1 MVNTRTDAE
10 LAAAVQAAVD
20 AMLPQIREQV
30 REEYR
35 TGAVG
40 SGSNPPPVTIHTWLE
55 RFNKQKPRSFEKA
68 VAPVDAENWI
78 SHMEKIFDVMDCND
92 AFKTRLAVYKFEG
105 DALAWW
111 KAYKQAKGGDAWVLT
126 LTWAAFK
133 ELFFLQFFPRAEQE
147 RLKREYHSIR
157 QRASENSTEY
167 MQRFLRLAGFLGQAT
182 GTAEEQ
188 AKNFRWGLHKSILDH
203 VMCIQFTNVAQV
215 TDAARNLEIL
225 RDRDDYDRSERIR
238 VETDIS
244 RATQQNSY
252 RGHDQKNDRQ
262 GSDSRWRGWC
272 SLTRP
277 KDIGS
282 QHSRYP
288 LRVILT
294 LYVTHGTRHPGD
306 VVVAA
311 GTLFQMAAKA
321 RHLNIR
327 DCKKKLCQSSGV
339 MLTRSQTHQA
349 MSFALTQIQAP
360 ILQDVFPE
368 ELPGIPPIRDV
379 EFNIELIPG
388 AEPISKAPYACNR
401 EKFVWNEEQ
410 KRALKS
416 ISSGLVSSPILTRPL
431 VQVISYYSDASKKV
445 LAGTHAAMGKLR
457 FTPTFKGAIATVR
470 RFLFGNGTNNIHG
483 ICYRGLP
490 PFRKLAEISIQQEIG
505 SNYTSTRK
513 RSYQNRDPRSLRRS
527 GKSLQKDW
535 GTPAQGIITQEVTR
549 MHPSSTLSSYPFDQ
563 IRADLSYYEEPE
575 HSKTVREQVIGNKD
589 DPFWS
594 NPFEE
599 SSRAGSYLGDRGVYT
614 DFLSSFSSMIWEA
627 ILIPAFSPCP
637 IYHLMTLCLYYA
649 LNDTM
654 DYSFGLLAEGLVTS
668 MLTIRSRRFIQRTGR
683 KLDVNDDIEGT
694 SKATKLRKHLE
705 NFALMAHNIFSRKFL
720 QFNLRATHSK
730 RSTRKKELLTVENK
744 ATQSLLTR
752 ELHCTGQAEKKH
764 KPEQEFI
771 LIPFYTIDPLI
782 SQGPKDS
789 KEDSGMKPTDRYDK
803 NKKSQRK
810 PFKNANTKHENED
823 VQEPEAKSKDKAPS
837 TMGQPSAEALFAYLS
852 TPVSAAGP
860 SFTNDDPSSPVNV
873 AEASNAFEE
882 HLFERFSPFKN
893 AFTLP
898 PVSNVTLM
906 DDTRIFGNAY
916 DDEDIIRDFN
926 SAIQTRRMTKISDE
940 HAMKVIQALEDP
952 SWIEAMQEE
961 LLQFQLQKV
970 WTLVNLPNGKRAIGT
985 KWVFR
990 NKKDERGIVVRNK
1003 ARLVAQGYT
1012 QEEGID
1018 YDEVFAPVARIE
1030 AIRLFLA
1037 YASFMGFIMYHMD
1050 VKSAFLKIGN
1060 YDGEKKDGIFISQ
1073 DKYVADIL
1081 KKFDFA
1087 TMKTARTPMESNKA
1101 LIKDEEADSMD
1112 VHLYRSMI
1120 RSLMYLTA
1128 SRPDIMFAVC
1138 ACARD
1143 SPFDL
1148 EAFSYSDYAGASIDK
1163 KSTTGAEYVAAA
1175 NCCGQ
1180 VMWTEENAEFHQI
1193 VDFLTTCSINYAPIV
1208 VVISE
1213 SSVRS
1218 DLLFNDEDA
1227 PEGEGS
1233 AIPPEPQPIPSTLQP
1248 NVSEPQTESLQ
1259 TETPPTV
1266 SHRLQT
1272 EAHIEQI
1279 LPSPSTYQ

>member
-1 MVNTRTDAE
+1 MVNPSYRCE
-10 LAAAVQAAVD
+10 LAAKALPVHAAVD
-20 AMLPQIREQV
+20 TYAPTDRRAGIAK
-30 REEYR
+30 R
-35 TGAVG
+35 TRNGASSFGMG
-40 SGSNPPPVTIHTWLE
+40 SPIWRRLRRDGLLMI
-55 RFNKQKPRSFEKA
+55 
-68 VAPVDAENWI
+68 
-78 SHMEKIFDVMDCND
+78 
-92 AFKTRLAVYKFEG
+92 AFKTRFAVDKSKGY
-105 DALAWW
+105 ALALW
-111 KAYKQAKGGDAWVLT
+111 KAYKQPN
-126 LTWAAFK
+126 
-133 ELFFLQFFPRAEQE
+133 QQE
-147 RLKREYHSIR
+147 RLKKSTMPI
-157 QRASENSTEY
+157 QPQASENST
-167 MQRFLRLAGFLGQAT
+167 RVHAVPPLAGFLNRLT
-182 GTAEEQ
+182 
-188 AKNFRWGLHKSILDH
+188 
-203 VMCIQFTNVAQV
+203 VA
-215 TDAARNLEIL
+215 DAARNLEIL
-225 RDRDDYDRSERIR
+225 RDRDDYDRSER
-238 VETDIS
+238 
-244 RATQQNSY
+244 
-252 RGHDQKNDRQ
+252 
-262 GSDSRWRGWC
+262 SDKRC

-837 TMGQPSAEALFAYLS
+837 TMGQPS
-852 TPVSAAGP
+852 GP
-860 SFTNDDPSSPVNV
+860 
-873 AEASNAFEE
+873 
-882 HLFERFSPFKN
+882 L
-893 AFTLP
+893 
-898 PVSNVTLM
+898 
-906 DDTRIFGNAY
+906 I
-916 DDEDIIRDFN
+916 
-926 SAIQTRRMTKISDE
+926 
-940 HAMKVIQALEDP
+940 LEDY
-952 SWIEAMQEE
+952 
-961 LLQFQLQKV
+961 
-970 WTLVNLPNGKRAIGT
+970 TNG
-985 KWVFR
+985 
-990 NKKDERGIVVRNK
+990 
-1003 ARLVAQGYT
+1003 L
-1012 QEEGID
+1012 
-1018 YDEVFAPVARIE
+1018 
-1030 AIRLFLA
+1030 
-1037 YASFMGFIMYHMD
+1037 
-1050 VKSAFLKIGN
+1050 
-1060 YDGEKKDGIFISQ
+1060 
-1073 DKYVADIL
+1073 
-1081 KKFDFA
+1081 
-1087 TMKTARTPMESNKA
+1087 
-1101 LIKDEEADSMD
+1101 
-1112 VHLYRSMI
+1112 
-1120 RSLMYLTA
+1120 
-1128 SRPDIMFAVC
+1128 
-1138 ACARD
+1138 
-1143 SPFDL
+1143 
-1148 EAFSYSDYAGASIDK
+1148 
-1163 KSTTGAEYVAAA
+1163 
-1175 NCCGQ
+1175 
-1180 VMWTEENAEFHQI
+1180 
-1193 VDFLTTCSINYAPIV
+1193 
-1208 VVISE
+1208 
-1213 SSVRS
+1213 
-1218 DLLFNDEDA
+1218 
-1227 PEGEGS
+1227 
-1233 AIPPEPQPIPSTLQP
+1233 
-1248 NVSEPQTESLQ
+1248 
-1259 TETPPTV
+1259 
-1266 SHRLQT
+1266 
-1272 EAHIEQI
+1272 
-1279 LPSPSTYQ
+1279 